1 MRKIK
6 VVGIDD
12 DYPSLELIQ
21 YYCAQLP
28 QVELVAT
35 FQDPEAAFNYL
46 QRHTVDLIITDINMP
61 YLNGVE
67 LLKSLERKPLCIFFT
82 LETQYAVQAFE
93 LDVIHYLVKPVSFAV
108 FEKSIQKALDFLH
121 FRETF
126 AEKQQNNFIMVK
138 SNYMLQKVKLDDVL
152 WVEGFGEYIVLV
164 TTFKRYIILERMANF
179 VEIYQR
185 YGFIRVHKSY
195 IVLRAHINSVSA
207 HTIYLRGNHKLP
219 LGRTYKAAVKS
230 FGL

>member
-12 DYPSLELIQ
+12 EYPSLELIQ
-21 YYCAQLP
+21 YYCAQMP
-28 QVELVAT
+28 RVELVAT
-35 FQDPEAAFNYL
+35 FQDPEEAFKYL
-46 QRHTVDLIITDINMP
+46 QIHPVELIITDINMP

-67 LLKSLERKPLCIFFT
+67 LLKSLEKKPLCIFFT

-108 FEKSIQKALDFLH
+108 FEKSVQKALDFLR
-121 FRETF
+121 FRETI
-126 AEKQQNNFIMVK
+126 AEKHENNFIMFK
-138 SNYMLQKVKLDDVL
+138 SNYMMQKVKLDDIM

-164 TTFKRYIILERMANF
+164 TTFKRYVILERMANF
-179 VEIYQR
+179 VENYQR

-195 IVLRAHINSVSA
+195 IVLRAHINSVSSNSV
-207 HTIYLRGNHKLP
+207 YLRGNHKLP
-219 LGRTYKAAVKS
+219 LGRTYKVAVKS
-230 FGL
+230 AGL